1 MLLHLSGRSQDDCDL
16 VVLKKVLIL
25 DVLLSLRFEDQEEDL
40 TKQFQQRSVV
50 ESISADVED
59 VLVQGPQDAFVG
71 GASSSVVVFE
81 VLVDSC

>member
-1 MLLHLSGRSQDDCDL
+1 MLLHLSSGSQDDSDL

-59 VLVQGPQDAFVG
+59 VLVQGPQDAFVC
-71 GASSSVVVFE
+71 GARSSVVVFE